1 MFKNLFNKK
10 DSIKKIST
18 SHDFD
23 IALRLM
29 IEIALI
35 DGDLDKTELSI
46 IQDRVKKITN
56 TDSEISTIVTK
67 IIGESKNSVSFYPS
81 IRIINETYSS
91 EDKNELMKILW
102 KLVSADSV
110 IDAYEENLYFR
121 IAELLKIKR
130 SRANQIKQELT

>member
-10 DSIKKIST
+10 ESIKKIST
-18 SHDFD
+18 SHDVD

-67 IIGESKNSVSFYPS
+67 IIKESKNSVSFYPS
-81 IRIINETYSS
+81 IRKINETYSS
-91 EDKNELMKILW
+91 EEKNELMKILW

-130 SRANQIKQELT
+130 SSANQIKQELT

>member
-110 IDAYEENLYFR
+110 IDAYEENLIF
-121 IAELLKIKR
+121 
-130 SRANQIKQELT
+130 

>member
-10 DSIKKIST
+10 ESIKKISA
-18 SHDFD
+18 SHDVD

-56 TDSEISTIVTK
+56 ADSEISTIVSKK
-67 IIGESKNSVSFYPS
+67 IKESKNSVSFYPS
-81 IRIINETYSS
+81 IRKINETYSS
-91 EDKNELMKILW
+91 EEKNELMKILW

-121 IAELLKIKR
+121 IAELLQIKR
-130 SRANQIKQELT
+130 SSANQIKHELT